1 MNNLAL
7 KKPSVLMVALL
18 AVGTLGLTSC
28 SDDKSVKATDRVE
41 EAAAIARVQG
51 LEARAEQLKAQMP
64 AGMSGP
70 TGTELTS
77 GSTANADS
85 VAGPK
90 PAIKMP
96 DESTIPDDEYGAAV
110 RRGLLLVNNTYK
122 EMPNNVGNQLNCT
135 SFHLANGSEAF
146 AAPWQNMPS
155 IYPIYRSRS
164 GRINTIQE
172 RINGCF
178 ERSMNGKALDLGS
191 DDMNAIV
198 SYMSWLSKDL
208 PFGVSPEGRGFVK
221 VDKSLEP
228 NTDNGKKLFAEK
240 CSVCHGE
247 NGEGQYNDDGTYVFP
262 AVAGDKSFNDGAGM
276 ARTYTAAS
284 FIKGK
289 MPFGQGNTL
298 TDQEAVDIAGYF
310 THLPRPVKAN
320 KDKDWPNGDAPKDVR
335 R

>member
-1 MNNLAL
+1 MKNFPRAKSSSL
-7 KKPSVLMVALL
+7 LL
-18 AVGTLGLTSC
+18 ASIFAISAASVTGC
-28 SDDKSVKATDRVE
+28 SDSNDIKAVDRVE
-41 EAAAIARVQG
+41 EAAAIARVKDLQ
-51 LEARAEQLKAQMP
+51 AYADTLKGSMP
-64 AGMSGP
+64 AANDTTAT
-70 TGTELTS
+70 TG
-77 GSTANADS
+77 GDATASA
-85 VAGPK
+85 K

-110 RRGLLLVNNTYK
+110 RRGLQIANHTYK
-122 EMPNNVGNQLNCT
+122 ELPDNVGNQLNCT
-135 SFHLANGSEAF
+135 SCHLGNGSEAF
-146 AAPWQNMPS
+146 AAPWNNMPS
-155 IYPIYRSRS
+155 IYPIYRTRA
-164 GRINTIQE
+164 GRVNSIQE

-191 DDMNAIV
+191 DDMNAMV
-198 SYMSWLSKDL
+198 SYMSWLSQDL

-221 VDKSLEP
+221 VDKTLEP

-240 CSVCHGE
+240 CTVCHGAE
-247 NGEGQYNDDGTYVFP
+247 GEGQYNDDGTYLYP

-276 ARTYTAAS
+276 ARTYTAAA

-289 MPFGQGNTL
+289 MPFGQGNSL
-298 TDQEAVDIAGYF
+298 SDQEAVDIAAYF

>member
-1 MNNLAL
+1 MKNFPRAKSSSL
-7 KKPSVLMVALL
+7 LL
-18 AVGTLGLTSC
+18 ASIFAISAASVTGC
-28 SDDKSVKATDRVE
+28 SDSNDIKAVDRVE
-41 EAAAIARVQG
+41 EAAAIARVKDLQ
-51 LEARAEQLKAQMP
+51 AYADTLKGSMP
-64 AGMSGP
+64 AANDTTTAT
-70 TGTELTS
+70 TG
-77 GSTANADS
+77 GDATASA
-85 VAGPK
+85 K

-110 RRGLLLVNNTYK
+110 RRGLQIANHTYK
-122 EMPNNVGNQLNCT
+122 ELPDNVGNQLNCT
-135 SFHLANGSEAF
+135 SCHLGNGSEAF
-146 AAPWQNMPS
+146 AAPWNNMPS
-155 IYPIYRSRS
+155 IYPIYRTRA
-164 GRINTIQE
+164 GRVNSIQE

-191 DDMNAIV
+191 DDMNAMV
-198 SYMSWLSKDL
+198 SYMSWLSQDL

-221 VDKSLEP
+221 VDKTLEP

-240 CSVCHGE
+240 CTVCHGAE
-247 NGEGQYNDDGTYVFP
+247 GEGQYNDDGTYLYP

-276 ARTYTAAS
+276 ARTYTAAA

-289 MPFGQGNTL
+289 MPFGQGNSL
-298 TDQEAVDIAGYF
+298 SDQEAVDIAAYF

>member
-1 MNNLAL
+1 MKNFPRAKSSSL
-7 KKPSVLMVALL
+7 LL
-18 AVGTLGLTSC
+18 ASIFAISAASVTGC
-28 SDDKSVKATDRVE
+28 SDSNDIKAVDRVE
-41 EAAAIARVQG
+41 EAAAIARVKDLQ
-51 LEARAEQLKAQMP
+51 AYADTLKGSMP
-64 AGMSGP
+64 AAND
-70 TGTELTS
+70 T
-77 GSTANADS
+77 TATVGGDATAS
-85 VAGPK
+85 AK

-110 RRGLLLVNNTYK
+110 RRGLQIANHTYK
-122 EMPNNVGNQLNCT
+122 ELPDNVGNQLNCT
-135 SFHLANGSEAF
+135 SCHLGNGSEAF
-146 AAPWQNMPS
+146 AAPWNNMPS
-155 IYPIYRSRS
+155 IYPIYRTRA
-164 GRINTIQE
+164 GRVNSIQE

-191 DDMNAIV
+191 DDMNAMV
-198 SYMSWLSKDL
+198 SYMSWLSQDL

-221 VDKSLEP
+221 VDKTLEP

-240 CSVCHGE
+240 CTVCHGAE
-247 NGEGQYNDDGTYVFP
+247 GEGQYNDDGTYLYP

-276 ARTYTAAS
+276 ARTYTAAA

-289 MPFGQGNTL
+289 MPFGQGNSL
-298 TDQEAVDIAGYF
+298 SDQEAVDIAAYF

>member
-1 MNNLAL
+1 MKNSLS

-18 AVGTLGLTSC
+18 AAGTFSLASC
-28 SDDKSVKATDRVE
+28 SSDNEVKATERVE

-51 LEARAEQLKAQMP
+51 LEARAEQLKSQMP
-64 AGMSGP
+64 AGMEGAK
-70 TGTELTS
+70 GTELTA
-77 GSTANADS
+77 GSTANADG

-90 PAIKMP
+90 PAIEMP

-110 RRGLLLVNNTYK
+110 RRGLLIVNNTYK

-135 SFHLANGSEAF
+135 SCHLANGSEAF

-178 ERSMNGKALDLGS
+178 ERSMNGTALDLGS

-198 SYMSWLSKDL
+198 SYMSWLSKDM

-228 NTDNGKKLFAEK
+228 NPDTGKKLFAEK

-247 NGEGQYNDDGTYVFP
+247 NGEGQYNDDGSYIYP
-262 AVAGDKSFNDGAGM
+262 AVAGDKSYNDGAGM
-276 ARTYTAAS
+276 ARTYTAAA

-298 TDQEAVDIAGYF
+298 TDQEAVDIASYF